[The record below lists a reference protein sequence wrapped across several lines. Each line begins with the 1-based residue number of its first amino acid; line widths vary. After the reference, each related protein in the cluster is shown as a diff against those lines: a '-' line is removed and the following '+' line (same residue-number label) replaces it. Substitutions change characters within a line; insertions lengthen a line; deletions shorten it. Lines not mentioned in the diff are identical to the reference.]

1 MKRLLNRWILS
12 SVVLLVL
19 SLPIIGVAQKKKG
32 DAPEK
37 HKKDSL
43 SLFQN
48 LKNTRIGKEISRS
61 VTRKTFSDSVKQE
74 RSEDKFIPYEGKII
88 RRIYIDHIG
97 LDRSIYNPEKNIK
110 SVVTRI
116 AKSLHTNTRPK
127 IIKQHLFFYEGKQ
140 LNPYKLADNER
151 YLRDLDFI
159 LDSRIIVKKATED
172 SVDVFVI
179 TRDVFSL
186 GGSVNPSGPTKSR
199 FGLYDANLMGNA
211 QRVDARVLL
220 QTDRTPRTGYSA
232 NYRKSSFMG
241 SLINV
246 TLGYTQ
252 LDNGSSYG
260 TENEYAYYIR
270 LDRPLVSPYSR
281 WAGGVEL
288 SRNWSKNI
296 FQSPD
301 SLFLNYR
308 YNVQDYWAGYNMGVN
323 TNMNDRTRHF
333 VALRYFQQHFLRQP
347 AQPNELTN
355 ALYNNRQM
363 VLGSF
368 TFYEQNFYKTH
379 YVFGFGRTEDIPYGT
394 TATLTTG
401 YSKELNRKR
410 PYVSGDFT
418 KSFVRKNGNFYTLRA
433 GAGGYPHNRLMEDA
447 VVLAS
452 ANFYSKLFTY
462 KKLKLRQSF
471 EVGYTEMFNNV
482 TNPLLTLSGQ
492 VRGFRPDSL
501 FGYRRIYAQSETTY
515 FSDWSLLGFR
525 FAPFTAF
532 EGALFRQKVNA
543 NKVYVFY
550 PGFSAGVRT
559 RNENLIFGTMEFRV
573 YMFPIT
579 VPGVGHFQFKFT
591 SNLRFKYSGSFIKA
605 PALLNYN

>member
-1 MKRLLNRWILS
+1 MNKH
-12 SVVLLVL
+12 
-19 SLPIIGVAQKKKG
+19 
-32 DAPEK
+32 DK

-48 LKNTRIGKEISRS
+48 LRNTRIGKEISRS
-61 VTRKTFSDSVKQE
+61 VTRRTFSDSVKQE

-88 RRIYIDHIG
+88 RKIYIDHIG

-110 SVVTRI
+110 SVVTRV
-116 AKSLHTNTRPK
+116 AKSLHTDTRPK

-159 LDSRIIVKKATED
+159 LDSRIIVKKATAD

-186 GGSVNPSGPTKSR
+186 GGSVNPSGPTKSK

-211 QRVDARVLL
+211 QRVDANILL
-220 QTDRTPRTGYSA
+220 QTDRTPRTGLSA
-232 NYRKSSFMG
+232 SYRKSSFMG
-241 SLINV
+241 SLTNV
-246 TLGYTQ
+246 TLGFTQ

-281 WAGGVEL
+281 WAGGIEL
-288 SRNWSKNI
+288 SRNWSKNV
-296 FQSPD
+296 FNSPD

-308 YNVQDYWAGYNMGVN
+308 YNVQDYWAGYNMGVSN
-323 TNMNDRTRHF
+323 NMNDRTRQF
-333 VALRYFQQHFLRQP
+333 IGVRYFQQQYLKQP
-347 AQPNELTN
+347 TQPIELTN
-355 ALYNNRQM
+355 AMYNNRLM
-363 VLGSF
+363 LLTSF

-379 YVFGFGRTEDIPYGT
+379 YVYGFGRTEDVPYGT
-394 TATLTTG
+394 TFTLTAG
-401 YSKELNRKR
+401 HSKEIDRKR
-410 PYVSGDFT
+410 PYFSADYL
-418 KSFVRKNGNFYTLRA
+418 KSFVRKNGNFYTFRA
-433 GAGGYPHNRLMEDA
+433 AAGGYPRDHLMEDA
-447 VVLAS
+447 VVLATG
-452 ANFYSKLFTY
+452 NFYSRLITY
-462 KKLKLRQSF
+462 KKMKLRQSF
-471 EVGYTEMFNNV
+471 ELGYTEMFNNV

-501 FGYRRIYAQSETTY
+501 YGYRRLYAQSETTF
-515 FSDWSLLGFR
+515 FSEWSLLGFR

-532 EGALFRQKVNA
+532 EGALFRQKVNTR
-543 NKVYVFY
+543 KVYVFY

-573 YMFPIT
+573 YLFPIT
-579 VPGVGHFQFKFT
+579 VPGVGNFEFKFT
-591 SNLRFKYSGSFIKA
+591 SNLRFKYSGSFVKA